1 MAHDGTAGASV
12 RLGDAHGAGVADV
25 TGGRPEVIVSTDERL
40 LYRFTWEDGRLMQ
53 AMSPLH
59 DARLPF
65 DYMTPIRWSG
75 HLSDY
80 LLAHNLSGV
89 GVWRLSS
96 SSIALIDEG
105 WASPPLAA
113 ALWPGTDAILIAERT
128 GERSGTLRAW
138 ARRPANF
145 LDFTVDGVPV
155 ALSDP
160 PLSQQDQIMLSARD
174 WADVLGLRLF
184 WDGVAAADR
193 RRAADV
199 RDTHRRRAGGDA
211 ARGHPRPSPRTRAAG
226 RTNVRAA

>member
-1 MAHDGTAGASV
+1 MTEPQARAFVWGTPTALA
-12 RLGDAHGAGVADV
+12 VADV

-138 ARRPANF
+138 ARRPSNF
-145 LDFTVDGVPV
+145 LDFTVDGVPA

-160 PLSQQDQIMLSARD
+160 PLSQQDQIMLSAARLGRR
-174 WADVLGLRLF
+174 AGSAAVLGR
-184 WDGVAAADR
+184 VAAAADR

-211 ARGHPRPSPRTRAAG
+211 ARGHPRRVPRTRAAG